1 MWRMPEA
8 PRLHRIL
15 LAASFVVLFGLLVV
29 SAGARA
35 ASSTTCDIR
44 KDGRKLGT
52 TYVTS
57 LKVSHVSCTAA
68 KRVVKAF
75 HACRREAGGV
85 KGRCEKRVRGYRCTE
100 RRGDTIPTQFSAK
113 VTCKRSPRS
122 IRFSYTQYT

>member
-1 MWRMPEA
+1 MSRM

-15 LAASFVVLFGLLVV
+15 LATGLVVALGLLVASA
-29 SAGARA
+29 SAGA

-85 KGRCEKRVRGYRCTE
+85 KGRCDKRVRGYRCTE

-113 VTCKRSPRS
+113 VTCKRSPRV